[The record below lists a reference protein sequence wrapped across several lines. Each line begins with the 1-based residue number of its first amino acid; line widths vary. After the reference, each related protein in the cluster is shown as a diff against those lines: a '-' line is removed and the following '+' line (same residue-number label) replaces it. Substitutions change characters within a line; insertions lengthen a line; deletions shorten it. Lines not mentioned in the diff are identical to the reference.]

1 MKLRLDLKL
10 SQKLIMTPQLQQAIK
25 LLQLSRLELQQSLAQ
40 HLMDNPLLEELP
52 EEVEENEADTA
63 EEKLEET
70 AAAATPNTEA
80 ESSDAEE
87 STPEERDTPD
97 EVSAAGWEEYFGS
110 DRRTGSGERQSSSP
124 DEFPSYEQTV
134 AKPASL
140 EDHLLWQLSLS
151 GLSERDKAIG
161 RLLIG
166 NLDDDGYLRTPMS
179 EIVSGTDFSE
189 AEAEAVLREIQAFDP
204 TGVGARDLP
213 ECLLLQ
219 LGHLG
224 KSGVASLGARPGAL
238 KGSVVEAIVSHHLKD
253 LEKKQYQRVAKALD
267 ITVEEVLQATKVIEA
282 LEPKPGRPFTN
293 TQNYVI
299 VPDVFVVKNEGEWV
313 VLLNDDGLPRMRI
326 SPYYKQLMVSGQTSG
341 STETKAYLDERLR
354 AAQWVIRSIEQRNK
368 TIVKVVS
375 SIVKF
380 QEQFFEHGV
389 QYLKPLVLKQ
399 VAEDIGMH
407 ESTISRVTAN
417 KYMYCPQGM
426 LELKFFFNAGLQR
439 ADQPSDMLSSVTVRE
454 MIRKMVA
461 AEDAKHPLKDEEI
474 AAKLREQQV
483 LIARRTVAKYR
494 AEENI
499 PPATQRKRFF

>member
-1 MKLRLDLKL
+1 MKLRLVPQLT
-10 SQKLIMTPQLQQAIK
+10 QKLIMTPQLQQAIK
-25 LLQLSRLELQQSLAQ
+25 LLQLSRLELQQSLTQ
-40 HLMDNPLLEELP
+40 HLLENPLLDEIQSDVDESESLVNDEKVEAPPSLEGQDRSDPVVETREEQGSP
-52 EEVEENEADTA
+52 EEF
-63 EEKLEET
+63 
-70 AAAATPNTEA
+70 
-80 ESSDAEE
+80 
-87 STPEERDTPD
+87 
-97 EVSAAGWEEYFGS
+97 SASGWEEYFGR
-110 DRRTGSGERQSSSP
+110 DRGRGESAYSAAQ

-134 AKPASL
+134 AKATSL
-140 EDHLLWQLSLS
+140 EEHLLWQLSLS
-151 GLSERDKAIG
+151 GLGDREKELG
-161 RLLIG
+161 RLIIG
-166 NLDDDGYLRTPMS
+166 NLDDDGYLRIPLTEVVVGTGFTES
-179 EIVSGTDFSE
+179 EVES
-189 AEAEAVLREIQAFDP
+189 VLKDIQTFDP

-224 KSGVASLGARPGAL
+224 RNPFGSLGSPPGAL
-238 KGSVVEAIVSHHLKD
+238 KGSVIENIVLHHLKD
-253 LEKKQYQRVAKALD
+253 LEKKQYAKIAKTLSV
-267 ITVEEVLQATKVIEA
+267 TVEEVFQATKIIGE
-282 LEPKPGRPFTN
+282 LEPKPGRPFAN

-326 SPYYKQLMVSGQTSG
+326 SPYYKQLISSGHGGTP
-341 STETKAYLDERLR
+341 ETKAYMDEKLR
-354 AAQWVIRSIEQRNK
+354 AAQWVIRSIEQRNR

-380 QEQFFEHGV
+380 QEQFFDHGV

-439 ADQPSDMLSSVTVRE
+439 ADEPSGMHSSVSVRD
-454 MIRKMVA
+454 MIKTMVA
-461 AEDAKHPLKDEEI
+461 EEDAKRPLKDEEI
-474 AAKLREQQV
+474 AARLRKQGV

-494 AEENI
+494 AELNI
-499 PPATQRKRFF
+499 PSASQRKRFF

>member
-1 MKLRLDLKL
+1 MKLRLDLRL

-40 HLMDNPLLEELP
+40 HLMDNPLLDELP
-52 EEVEENEADTA
+52 EEAEENESATA
-63 EEKLEET
+63 EEQAEE
-70 AAAATPNTEA
+70 AAAAASPTTETPEA
-80 ESSDAEE
+80 ETSA
-87 STPEERDTPD
+87 PEERENPD
-97 EVSAAGWEEYFGS
+97 EVSAAGWEEYFGT
-110 DRRTGSGERQSSSP
+110 DRRTGSGEGQSSSS

-134 AKPASL
+134 AKAASL
-140 EDHLLWQLSLS
+140 EDHLLWQLSMS
-151 GLSERDKAIG
+151 GLSERHKAIG

-189 AEAEAVLREIQAFDP
+189 TEAESVLHDIQTFDP

-213 ECLLLQ
+213 ECLMLQ

-224 KSGVASLGARPGAL
+224 KSPMGSLGARPGAL
-238 KGSVVEAIVSHHLKD
+238 KGSIVEAVVLHHLKD
-253 LEKKQYQRVAKALD
+253 LEKKQYAKIAKALD
-267 ITVEEVLQATKVIEA
+267 VTVAEVFQATKVIEG
-282 LEPKPGRPFTN
+282 LEPKPGRPFSN

-326 SPYYKQLMVSGQTSG
+326 SPYYKQMMATGEGG
-341 STETKAYLDERLR
+341 SSETKAYLDEKLR

-368 TIVKVVS
+368 TIVKVVT

-380 QEQFFEHGV
+380 QEQFFEKGI
-389 QYLKPLVLKQ
+389 QYLRPLVLKQ

-439 ADQPSDMLSSVTVRE
+439 ADQPIGDMLSSVTVRE
-454 MIRKMVA
+454 MIKKMVA
-461 AEDAKHPLKDEEI
+461 EEDANHPLKDEEI
-474 AAKLREQQV
+474 AARLRERQV

-494 AEENI
+494 AEESI

>member
-1 MKLRLDLKL
+1 MKLRLDLRL

-25 LLQLSRLELQQSLAQ
+25 LLQLSRLELQQSLTQ
-40 HLMDNPLLEELP
+40 HLLENPLLDEIQ
-52 EEVEENEADTA
+52 VEA
-63 EEKLEET
+63 EEAE
-70 AAAATPNTEA
+70 AAAAEGKTEDSATPTAQETTEEA
-80 ESSDAEE
+80 G
-87 STPEERDTPD
+87 TPEERGSP
-97 EVSAAGWEEYFGS
+97 EEFSASGWEEYFGS
-110 DRRTGSGERQSSSP
+110 DRRAGDSEYPSSSQ

-134 AKPASL
+134 AKATSL
-140 EDHLLWQLSLS
+140 EEHLLWQLSLS
-151 GLSERDKAIG
+151 GLSEREKALG

-166 NLDDDGYLRTPMS
+166 NLDDDGYLRITLAEVVTGS
-179 EIVSGTDFSE
+179 EFAETE
-189 AEAEAVLREIQAFDP
+189 AESILKDIQTFDP

-224 KSGVASLGARPGAL
+224 KNPMGSLGARPGAL
-238 KGSVVEAIVSHHLKD
+238 KGAVVEGMILHHLKD
-253 LEKKQYQRVAKALD
+253 LEKKQYAKIAKALNV
-267 ITVEEVLQATKVIEA
+267 TVEEVFEATKLIGD

-326 SPYYKQLMVSGQTSG
+326 SPYYKQLMTAGDGGTA
-341 STETKAYLDERLR
+341 ETKSYLDEKLR
-354 AAQWVIRSIEQRNK
+354 AAQWVIRSIDQRNK
-368 TIVKVVS
+368 TIVKVVT

-380 QEQFFEHGV
+380 QEQFFEQGIEH
-389 QYLKPLVLKQ
+389 LRPLVLKQ

-439 ADQPSDMLSSVTVRE
+439 ADQPSDMMSSVSVRE
-454 MIRKMVA
+454 MIRKMI
-461 AEDAKHPLKDEEI
+461 AEEDTQRPLKDEEI
-474 AAKLREQQV
+474 AARLKVQQV

-494 AEENI
+494 AEDNI
-499 PPATQRKRFF
+499 PSASQRKRHF

>member
-1 MKLRLDLKL
+1 MKLRLDLRL

-25 LLQLSRLELQQSLAQ
+25 LLQLSRLELQQSLTQ
-40 HLMDNPLLEELP
+40 HLLENPLLDEVQA
-52 EEVEENEADTA
+52 EVEEA
-63 EEKLEET
+63 E
-70 AAAATPNTEA
+70 AAAAEGKTEDAATPTAQEGTEEA
-80 ESSDAEE
+80 GTVEE
-87 STPEERDTPD
+87 RGSPEEF
-97 EVSAAGWEEYFGS
+97 SASGWEEYFGS
-110 DRRTGSGERQSSSP
+110 DRRAGDSEYPSSSQ

-134 AKPASL
+134 AKATSL
-140 EDHLLWQLSLS
+140 EEHLLWQLSLS
-151 GLSERDKAIG
+151 GLSEREKTIG

-166 NLDDDGYLRTPMS
+166 NLDDDGYLRIALTDV
-179 EIVSGTDFSE
+179 VSGTEFTE
-189 AEAEAVLREIQAFDP
+189 ADAESVLKDIQTFDP

-224 KSGVASLGARPGAL
+224 KNPMGSLGARPGAL
-238 KGSVVEAIVSHHLKD
+238 KGAVVEGIILHHLKD
-253 LEKKQYQRVAKALD
+253 LEKKQYAKIAKALNV
-267 ITVEEVLQATKVIEA
+267 TVEEVFEATKLIGD

-326 SPYYKQLMVSGQTSG
+326 SPYYKQLMTAGDGGTA
-341 STETKAYLDERLR
+341 ETKSYLDEKLR
-354 AAQWVIRSIEQRNK
+354 AAQWVIRSIDQRNK
-368 TIVKVVS
+368 TIVKVVT

-380 QEQFFEHGV
+380 QEQFFEQGV
-389 QYLKPLVLKQ
+389 AHLKPLVLKQ

-439 ADQPSDMLSSVTVRE
+439 ADQPSDMMSSVSVRE
-454 MIRKMVA
+454 MIRKMI
-461 AEDAKHPLKDEEI
+461 AEEDVQRPLKDEEI
-474 AAKLREQQV
+474 AARLKVQQV

-494 AEENI
+494 AEDNI
-499 PPATQRKRFF
+499 PSASQRKRHF

>member
-1 MKLRLDLKL
+1 MKLRLDLRL
-10 SQKLIMTPQLQQAIK
+10 SQKLIMTPQLRQAIK

-40 HLMDNPLLEELP
+40 HLMENPLLDELP
-52 EEVEENEADTA
+52 EEVEENESTTA
-63 EEKLEET
+63 EEKAEE
-70 AAAATPNTEA
+70 AAASASPANETSETD
-80 ESSDAEE
+80 ES

-110 DRRTGSGERQSSSP
+110 DRRTGGSEGQSSSS
-124 DEFPSYEQTV
+124 DDFPSYEQTV
-134 AKPASL
+134 AKAASL

-151 GLSERDKAIG
+151 GLSERNKAIG

-166 NLDDDGYLRTPMS
+166 NLDDDGYLRTPLS
-179 EIVSGTDFSE
+179 EIVTGTDFTE
-189 AEAEAVLREIQAFDP
+189 AEAESVLRDIQTFDP

-213 ECLLLQ
+213 ECLMLQ

-224 KSGVASLGARPGAL
+224 KSPMGSLGARPGAL
-238 KGSVVEAIVSHHLKD
+238 KGSIVEAVVLHHLKD
-253 LEKKQYQRVAKALD
+253 LEKKQYAKVAKALD
-267 ITVEEVLQATKVIEA
+267 VTVEEIFQATKVIEA
-282 LEPKPGRPFTN
+282 LEPKPGRPFSN

-326 SPYYKQLMVSGQTSG
+326 SPYYKQMMASGEGG
-341 STETKAYLDERLR
+341 STETKAYLDEKLR

-380 QEQFFEHGV
+380 QEQFFEKGI

-454 MIRKMVA
+454 MIKKMVA
-461 AEDAKHPLKDEEI
+461 EEDANRPLKDEEI
-474 AAKLREQQV
+474 AARLRERQV

>member
-40 HLMDNPLLEELP
+40 HLLDNPLLDEVP
-52 EEVEENEADTA
+52 AEVEETEAQAT
-63 EEKLEET
+63 EEKAEGSDPPAAQEPTEEGG
-70 AAAATPNTEA
+70 
-80 ESSDAEE
+80 
-87 STPEERDTPD
+87 TPEERGSP
-97 EVSAAGWEEYFGS
+97 EEFSASGWEEYFGS
-110 DRRTGSGERQSSSP
+110 DRRAGDSEYPSSSQ

-134 AKPASL
+134 AKATSL
-140 EDHLLWQLSLS
+140 EEHLLWQLSLS

-161 RLLIG
+161 RLIIG
-166 NLDDDGYLRTPMS
+166 NLDDDGYLRIS
-179 EIVSGTDFSE
+179 LAEVVSGTEFTE
-189 AEAEAVLREIQAFDP
+189 AEAESVLKDIQTFDP

-224 KSGVASLGARPGAL
+224 KNPMGSLGARPGAL
-238 KGSVVEAIVSHHLKD
+238 KGAVVEGIILHHLKD
-253 LEKKQYQRVAKALD
+253 LEKKQYAKIAKALD
-267 ITVEEVLQATKVIEA
+267 VSVEEVFEATKLIGD
-282 LEPKPGRPFTN
+282 LEPKPGRPFAN

-326 SPYYKQLMVSGQTSG
+326 SPYYKQLMSSGDGGTA
-341 STETKAYLDERLR
+341 ETKSYLDEKLR

-368 TIVKVVS
+368 TIVT

-380 QEQFFEHGV
+380 QEQFFEHGI

-454 MIRKMVA
+454 MIRKMIA
-461 AEDAKHPLKDEEI
+461 EEDARRPLKDEEI
-474 AAKLREQQV
+474 AARLKTQQV

-499 PPATQRKRFF
+499 PSASQRKRFF

>member
-1 MKLRLDLKL
+1 MKLRLDLRL

-25 LLQLSRLELQQSLAQ
+25 LLQLSRLELQQSLTQ
-40 HLMDNPLLEELP
+40 HLLENPLLDEVQA
-52 EEVEENEADTA
+52 EVEEA
-63 EEKLEET
+63 E
-70 AAAATPNTEA
+70 AAAAEGKTEDPSITNA
-80 ESSDAEE
+80 QDNAEE
-87 STPEERDTPD
+87 AGTPEERGSP
-97 EVSAAGWEEYFGS
+97 EEFSASGWEEYFGS
-110 DRRTGSGERQSSSP
+110 DRRAGDSEYPSSSQ

-134 AKPASL
+134 AKATSL
-140 EDHLLWQLSLS
+140 EEHLLWQLSLS
-151 GLSERDKAIG
+151 GLSEREKAIG

-166 NLDDDGYLRTPMS
+166 NLDDDGYLRITLAEVVNGS
-179 EIVSGTDFSE
+179 EFAE
-189 AEAEAVLREIQAFDP
+189 AEAESVLKDIQTFDP

-224 KSGVASLGARPGAL
+224 KNPMGSLGARPGAL
-238 KGSVVEAIVSHHLKD
+238 KGAVVESIILHHLKD
-253 LEKKQYQRVAKALD
+253 LEKKQYAKVAKALNV
-267 ITVEEVLQATKVIEA
+267 TVEEVFEATKLIGD

-326 SPYYKQLMVSGQTSG
+326 SPYYKQLMTAGDGGTA
-341 STETKAYLDERLR
+341 ETKSYLDEKLR
-354 AAQWVIRSIEQRNK
+354 AAQWVIRSIDQRNK
-368 TIVKVVS
+368 TIVKVVT

-380 QEQFFEHGV
+380 QEQFFEQGIEH
-389 QYLKPLVLKQ
+389 LKPLVLKQ

-439 ADQPSDMLSSVTVRE
+439 ADQPSDMMSSVSVRE
-454 MIRKMVA
+454 MIRKMI
-461 AEDAKHPLKDEEI
+461 AEEDTQRPLKDEEI
-474 AAKLREQQV
+474 AARLKVQQV

-494 AEENI
+494 AEDNI
-499 PPATQRKRFF
+499 PSASQRKRHF

>member
-25 LLQLSRLELQQSLAQ
+25 LLQLSRLELQQSLTQ
-40 HLMDNPLLEELP
+40 HLLENPLLDEIQP
-52 EEVEENEADTA
+52 DGEENESSINEEKVEEISASAGQEQVSTA
-63 EEKLEET
+63 E
-70 AAAATPNTEA
+70 
-80 ESSDAEE
+80 
-87 STPEERDTPD
+87 TPEERGSP
-97 EVSAAGWEEYFGS
+97 EEFSASGWEEYFGR
-110 DRRTGSGERQSSSP
+110 DRRDGQSEYSSAS
-124 DEFPSYEQTV
+124 DDFPSYEQTV
-134 AKPASL
+134 AKAMSL
-140 EDHLLWQLSLS
+140 EEHLLWQLSLS
-151 GLSERDKAIG
+151 TLSDRDKELG
-161 RLLIG
+161 RLIIG
-166 NLDDDGYLRTPMS
+166 NLDDDGYLRTPLA
-179 EIVSGTDFSE
+179 EIVDGSIFTEPE
-189 AEAEAVLREIQAFDP
+189 AESVLTDIQTFDP
-204 TGVGARDLP
+204 TGVAARDLV

-224 KSGVASLGARPGAL
+224 RNLFGSLGSPPGAL
-238 KGSVVEAIVSHHLKD
+238 KGSVIESIIKHHLKD
-253 LEKKQYQRVAKALD
+253 LEKKQYPKIAKALNVT
-267 ITVEEVLQATKVIEA
+267 IEEVFQATKIIGE

-326 SPYYKQLMVSGQTSG
+326 SPYYKQLISSGQGETP
-341 STETKAYLDERLR
+341 ETKAYMDEKLR
-354 AAQWVIRSIEQRNK
+354 AAQWVIRSIEQRNR

-389 QYLKPLVLKQ
+389 QHLKPLVLKQ

-439 ADQPSDMLSSVTVRE
+439 TDEPSGMHSSISVRDMIKS
-454 MIRKMVA
+454 MVA
-461 AEDAKHPLKDEEI
+461 EEDGKRPLKDEEI
-474 AAKLREQQV
+474 AARLSTQGVR
-483 LIARRTVAKYR
+483 IARRTVAKYR
-494 AEENI
+494 AELNI
-499 PPATQRKRFF
+499 LSASQRRRFF

>member
-40 HLMDNPLLEELP
+40 HLLENPLLDEVQA
-52 EEVEENEADTA
+52 EVEEAEANASDEKTEEPAA
-63 EEKLEET
+63 EPAQEPAGET
-70 AAAATPNTEA
+70 G
-80 ESSDAEE
+80 
-87 STPEERDTPD
+87 TPEERESP
-97 EVSAAGWEEYFGS
+97 EEFSASGWEEYFGS
-110 DRRTGSGERQSSSP
+110 DRRAGDSEYPASSQ

-134 AKPASL
+134 AKATSL
-140 EDHLLWQLSLS
+140 EEHLLWQLSLS
-151 GLSERDKAIG
+151 ELSEREKALG
-161 RLLIG
+161 RLIIG
-166 NLDDDGYLRTPMS
+166 NLDDDGYLRIPLS
-179 EIVSGTDFSE
+179 EVVSGTDFTE
-189 AEAEAVLREIQAFDP
+189 AEAESVLKDIQTFDP

-224 KSGVASLGARPGAL
+224 RNPMGSLGSRPGAL
-238 KGSVVEAIVSHHLKD
+238 KVAVVEGIVLHHLKD
-253 LEKKQYQRVAKALD
+253 LEKKQYAKIAKTLNV
-267 ITVEEVLQATKVIEA
+267 TVEEVFQATKIIEQ

-326 SPYYKQLMVSGQTSG
+326 SPYYKQLMASGQGGTA
-341 STETKAYLDERLR
+341 ETKAYMDEKLR

-454 MIRKMVA
+454 MIRKLVA
-461 AEDAKHPLKDEEI
+461 EEDPRRPLKDEEI
-474 AAKLREQQV
+474 AARLRTQQV

-499 PPATQRKRFF
+499 PSASQRKRFF

>member
-1 MKLRLDLKL
+1 MKLRLDLRL

-40 HLMDNPLLEELP
+40 HLMENPLLD
-52 EEVEENEADTA
+52 EVPAETQEGEAETA
-63 EEKLEET
+63 DDQREET
-70 AAAATPNTEA
+70 SASAGQEQSNE
-80 ESSDAEE
+80 EE
-87 STPEERDTPD
+87 STAEERDTAD
-97 EVSAAGWEEYFGS
+97 EVSASGWEEYFGT
-110 DRRTGSGERQSSSP
+110 DRRMGSGEYASSSQE
-124 DEFPSYEQTV
+124 EFPSYEQTV
-134 AKPASL
+134 AKATSL

-151 GLSERDKAIG
+151 GLSDRDKAIG

-166 NLDDDGYLRTPMS
+166 NLDDDGYLRTPLA
-179 EIVSGTDFSE
+179 EIVNGAEFTE
-189 AEAEAVLREIQAFDP
+189 AEAESVLRDVQSFDP
-204 TGVGARDLP
+204 TGVAARDLS

-224 KSGVASLGARPGAL
+224 KSPMGSLGARPGAL
-238 KGSVVEAIVSHHLKD
+238 KGSIVESIVQHHLKD
-253 LEKKQYQRVAKALD
+253 LEKRQYARVAKALD
-267 ITVEEVLQATKVIEA
+267 VTIEEVFQATKVIEA
-282 LEPKPGRPFTN
+282 LEPKPARPFAN

-326 SPYYKQLMVSGQTSG
+326 SPYYKQLMTSSRDG
-341 STETKAYLDERLR
+341 SAETKAYLDEKLR

-380 QEQFFEHGV
+380 QEQFFEQGI
-389 QYLKPLVLKQ
+389 QCLKPLVLKQ

-439 ADQPSDMLSSVTVRE
+439 ADQPLDMLSSVTVRE

-461 AEDAKHPLKDEEI
+461 EEDARRPLKDEEI
-474 AAKLREQQV
+474 AAKLRNQQI

-499 PPATQRKRFF
+499 PSANQRKRFF

>member
-1 MKLRLDLKL
+1 MKLRLDLRL

-40 HLMDNPLLEELP
+40 HLMENPLLDELP
-52 EEVEENEADTA
+52 EEVEENESTTA
-63 EEKLEET
+63 EEKAEE
-70 AAAATPNTEA
+70 AAASASPANETSETD
-80 ESSDAEE
+80 ES

-110 DRRTGSGERQSSSP
+110 DRRTGGSEGQSSSS
-124 DEFPSYEQTV
+124 DDFPSYEQTV
-134 AKPASL
+134 AKAASL

-151 GLSERDKAIG
+151 GLSERNKAIG

-166 NLDDDGYLRTPMS
+166 NLDDDGYLRTPLS
-179 EIVSGTDFSE
+179 EIVTGTDFTE
-189 AEAEAVLREIQAFDP
+189 AEAESVLRDIQTFDP

-213 ECLLLQ
+213 ECLMLQ

-224 KSGVASLGARPGAL
+224 KSPMGSLGARPGAL
-238 KGSVVEAIVSHHLKD
+238 KGSIVESVVLHHLKD
-253 LEKKQYQRVAKALD
+253 LEKKQYAKVAKALD
-267 ITVEEVLQATKVIEA
+267 VTVEEIFQATKVIEA
-282 LEPKPGRPFTN
+282 LEPKPGRPFSN

-326 SPYYKQLMVSGQTSG
+326 SPYYKQMMSSGEGG
-341 STETKAYLDERLR
+341 STETKAYLDEKLR

-380 QEQFFEHGV
+380 QEQFFEKGI

-454 MIRKMVA
+454 MIKKMVA
-461 AEDAKHPLKDEEI
+461 EEDANRPLKDEEI
-474 AAKLREQQV
+474 AARLRERQV

>member
-40 HLMDNPLLEELP
+40 HLLDNPLLDEVP
-52 EEVEENEADTA
+52 AEVEETEAQAT
-63 EEKLEET
+63 EEKAEGSDPPAAQEPTEEGG
-70 AAAATPNTEA
+70 
-80 ESSDAEE
+80 
-87 STPEERDTPD
+87 TPEERGSP
-97 EVSAAGWEEYFGS
+97 EEFSASGWEEYFGS
-110 DRRTGSGERQSSSP
+110 DRRAGDSEYPSSSQ

-134 AKPASL
+134 AKATSL
-140 EDHLLWQLSLS
+140 EEHLLWQLSLS

-161 RLLIG
+161 RLIIG
-166 NLDDDGYLRTPMS
+166 NLDDDGYLRIS
-179 EIVSGTDFSE
+179 LAEVVLGTEFTE
-189 AEAEAVLREIQAFDP
+189 AEAESVLKDIQTFDP

-224 KSGVASLGARPGAL
+224 KNPMGSLGARPGAL
-238 KGSVVEAIVSHHLKD
+238 KGAVVEGIILHHLKD
-253 LEKKQYQRVAKALD
+253 LEKKQYAKIAKALD
-267 ITVEEVLQATKVIEA
+267 VSVEEVFEATKLIGD
-282 LEPKPGRPFTN
+282 LEPKPGRPFAN

-326 SPYYKQLMVSGQTSG
+326 SPYYKQLMSSGDG
-341 STETKAYLDERLR
+341 GAAETKSYLDEKLR

-368 TIVKVVS
+368 TIVKVVT

-380 QEQFFEHGV
+380 QEQFFEHGI

-454 MIRKMVA
+454 MIRKMIA
-461 AEDAKHPLKDEEI
+461 EEDARRPLKDEEI
-474 AAKLREQQV
+474 AARLKTQQV

-499 PPATQRKRFF
+499 PSASQRKQFF

>member
-1 MKLRLDLKL
+1 MKLRLDLRL

-25 LLQLSRLELQQSLAQ
+25 LLQLSRLELQQSLTQ
-40 HLMDNPLLEELP
+40 HLLENPLLDEVQA
-52 EEVEENEADTA
+52 EVEEA
-63 EEKLEET
+63 E
-70 AAAATPNTEA
+70 AAAAEGKTEDPA
-80 ESSDAEE
+80 TTATQDNAEE
-87 STPEERDTPD
+87 AGTLEERGSPEEF
-97 EVSAAGWEEYFGS
+97 SASGWEEYFGS
-110 DRRTGSGERQSSSP
+110 DRRAGDSEYPSSSQ

-134 AKPASL
+134 AKATSL
-140 EDHLLWQLSLS
+140 EEHLLWQLSLS
-151 GLSERDKAIG
+151 GLSEREKAIG

-166 NLDDDGYLRTPMS
+166 NLDDDGYLRITLAEVVNGS
-179 EIVSGTDFSE
+179 EFAE
-189 AEAEAVLREIQAFDP
+189 AEAESVLKDIQTFDP

-224 KSGVASLGARPGAL
+224 KNPMGSLGARPGAL
-238 KGSVVEAIVSHHLKD
+238 KGAVVEGIILHHLKD
-253 LEKKQYQRVAKALD
+253 LEKKQYAKIAKALNV
-267 ITVEEVLQATKVIEA
+267 TVEEVFEATKLIGD

-326 SPYYKQLMVSGQTSG
+326 SPYYKQLITAGDGGTA
-341 STETKAYLDERLR
+341 ETKSYLDEKLR
-354 AAQWVIRSIEQRNK
+354 AAQWVIRSIDQRNK
-368 TIVKVVS
+368 TIVKVVT

-380 QEQFFEHGV
+380 QEQFFEQGIEH
-389 QYLKPLVLKQ
+389 LKPLVLKQ

-439 ADQPSDMLSSVTVRE
+439 ADQPSDMMSSVSVRE
-454 MIRKMVA
+454 MIRKMI
-461 AEDAKHPLKDEEI
+461 AEEDTQRPLKDEEI
-474 AAKLREQQV
+474 AARLKLQQV

-494 AEENI
+494 AEDNI
-499 PPATQRKRFF
+499 PSASQRKRHF

>member
-1 MKLRLDLKL
+1 MSMKLRLDLKL

-40 HLMDNPLLEELP
+40 HLMDNPLLD
-52 EEVEENEADTA
+52 EVPSEAEDNEAGTTDEQA
-63 EEKLEET
+63 EES
-70 AAAATPNTEA
+70 AASASTNTEA
-80 ESSDAEE
+80 SDKEE
-87 STPEERDTPD
+87 TTPEERDTP
-97 EVSAAGWEEYFGS
+97 EEASAAGWEEYFDT
-110 DRRTGSGERQSSSP
+110 DRRTGGGERQSSSAE
-124 DEFPSYEQTV
+124 EFPSYEQTV
-134 AKPASL
+134 AKATSL

-151 GLSERDKAIG
+151 GLSERQKAIG

-166 NLDDDGYLRTPMS
+166 NLDDDGYLRMPLA
-179 EIVSGTDFSE
+179 EIVSGTEFTE
-189 AEAEAVLREIQAFDP
+189 AEVESVLRDIQTFDP

-224 KSGVASLGARPGAL
+224 KSAIGSLGARPGAL
-238 KGSVVEAIVSHHLKD
+238 RGSIVEAIVQHHLKD
-253 LEKKQYQRVAKALD
+253 LEKKQYARVAKALD
-267 ITVEEVLQATKVIEA
+267 VTVEEVLQATKVIEA
-282 LEPKPGRPFTN
+282 LEPKPGRPFAN

-326 SPYYKQLMVSGQTSG
+326 SPYYKQLMSSGQGG
-341 STETKAYLDERLR
+341 SSETKAYLDERLR

-380 QEQFFEHGV
+380 QEQFFERGV
-389 QYLKPLVLKQ
+389 EYLKPLVLKQ

-461 AEDAKHPLKDEEI
+461 AEDARHPLKDEEI
-474 AAKLREQQV
+474 AARLRDQQV

-499 PPATQRKRFF
+499 PPATQRKQFF

>member
-25 LLQLSRLELQQSLAQ
+25 LLQLSRLELQQSLTQ
-40 HLMDNPLLEELP
+40 HLLENPLLDEIQSDGEES
-52 EEVEENEADTA
+52 ESAIN
-63 EEKLEET
+63 EEKLEEIST
-70 AAAATPNTEA
+70 SPGTEQANTVE
-80 ESSDAEE
+80 
-87 STPEERDTPD
+87 TPEEQGSP
-97 EVSAAGWEEYFGS
+97 EEFSASGWEEYFGR
-110 DRRTGSGERQSSSP
+110 DRRDGQSEYSGSS

-134 AKPASL
+134 AKATSL
-140 EDHLLWQLSLS
+140 EEHLLWQLSLS
-151 GLSERDKAIG
+151 TLSDRDKELG
-161 RLLIG
+161 RLIIG
-166 NLDDDGYLRTPMS
+166 NLDDDGYLRISM
-179 EIVSGTDFSE
+179 
-189 AEAEAVLREIQAFDP
+189 AEVVAGSTFTEVEVESVLRDIQTFDP
-204 TGVGARDLP
+204 TGVAARDLT

-224 KSGVASLGARPGAL
+224 RHQVGSLGSPPGAL
-238 KGSVVEAIVSHHLKD
+238 KGLVIEAIIQHHLKD
-253 LEKKQYQRVAKALD
+253 LEKKQYAKIAKALNVT
-267 ITVEEVLQATKVIEA
+267 IEEVFQATKIIGE
-282 LEPKPGRPFTN
+282 LEPKPGRPYAN

-326 SPYYKQLMVSGQTSG
+326 SPYYKQLISSGQGG
-341 STETKAYLDERLR
+341 SPETKAYMDEKLR
-354 AAQWVIRSIEQRNK
+354 AAQWVIRSIEQRNR

-389 QYLKPLVLKQ
+389 QYLRPLVLKQ

-439 ADQPSDMLSSVTVRE
+439 TDEPSSMHSSISVRDM
-454 MIRKMVA
+454 IKNMVA
-461 AEDAKHPLKDEEI
+461 EEDGKRPLKDEEI
-474 AAKLREQQV
+474 AAKLSSQGVR
-483 LIARRTVAKYR
+483 IARRTVAKYR
-494 AEENI
+494 AELSI
-499 PPATQRKRFF
+499 PSASQRKRFF

>member
-1 MKLRLDLKL
+1 MKLRVDLRM

-25 LLQLSRLELQQSLAQ
+25 LLQLSRLELQQSLSQ
-40 HLMDNPLLEELP
+40 HLMENPLLDELP
-52 EEVEENEADTA
+52 AESEEGETASADERA
-63 EEKLEET
+63 EE
-70 AAAATPNTEA
+70 AAASATTDSAEA
-80 ESSDAEE
+80 EPQE
-87 STPEERDTPD
+87 STVEERDTAD
-97 EVSAAGWEEYFGS
+97 EVSAAGWEEYFGT
-110 DRRTGSGERQSSSP
+110 DRRAGGSEYQSPSQ

-134 AKPASL
+134 AKATSL

-151 GLSERDKAIG
+151 GLSDRNKEIG
-161 RLLIG
+161 RLIIG
-166 NLDDDGYLRTPMS
+166 NLDDDGYLRMPLT
-179 EIVSGTDFSE
+179 ELVSGTNFTE
-189 AEAEAVLREIQAFDP
+189 AEAESVLRDIHTFDP
-204 TGVGARDLP
+204 TGVGARDLS

-219 LGHLG
+219 IGHLG
-224 KSGVASLGARPGAL
+224 RSPIGSLGSRPGAL
-238 KGSVVEAIVSHHLKD
+238 KGSIVEAMVQHHLKD
-253 LEKKQYQRVAKALD
+253 LEKKQYARIAKALD
-267 ITVEEVLQATKVIEA
+267 VTVEEVFQATKIIEV
-282 LEPKPGRPFTN
+282 LEPKPGRPYTS

-299 VPDVFVVKNEGEWV
+299 VPDVFVVKSEGEWV

-326 SPYYKQLMVSGQTSG
+326 SPYYKQMLGAGESG
-341 STETKAYLDERLR
+341 SAETKAYLDEKLR

-380 QEQFFEHGV
+380 QEQFFEQGV
-389 QYLKPLVLKQ
+389 QYLRPLVLKQ

-439 ADQPSDMLSSVTVRE
+439 TDQTTDMMSSVSVRE
-454 MIRKMVA
+454 MIRKMVEG
-461 AEDAKHPLKDEEI
+461 EDPLRPLKDEEI
-474 AAKLREQQV
+474 AAQLRTQQV

-499 PPATQRKRFF
+499 PSATQRKRFF

>member
-25 LLQLSRLELQQSLAQ
+25 LLQLSRLELQQSLSQ
-40 HLMDNPLLEELP
+40 HLMENPLLDELQA
-52 EEVEENEADTA
+52 EVEEGETGQAEDKA
-63 EEKLEET
+63 EEAPVATGQDQPEEGG
-70 AAAATPNTEA
+70 
-80 ESSDAEE
+80 
-87 STPEERDTPD
+87 TPEERGSPEEFTA
-97 EVSAAGWEEYFGS
+97 SGWEEYFGS
-110 DRRTGSGERQSSSP
+110 DRRAGASEYPSSGQ

-134 AKPASL
+134 AKPTSL
-140 EDHLLWQLSLS
+140 EEHLLWQLSLS
-151 GLSERDKAIG
+151 GLPDRAKTLG
-161 RLLIG
+161 RLIIG
-166 NLDDDGYLRTPMS
+166 NLDDDGYLRIPLS
-179 EIVSGTDFSE
+179 EVVAGTDFTE
-189 AEAEAVLREIQAFDP
+189 ADAESVLRDIHTFDP
-204 TGVGARDLP
+204 TGVGARDLS

-224 KSGVASLGARPGAL
+224 RNLIGSLGARPGAL
-238 KGSVVEAIVSHHLKD
+238 KGSVVEGVILHHLKD
-253 LEKKQYQRVAKALD
+253 LEKKQYPKIAKALNV
-267 ITVEEVLQATKVIEA
+267 TVEEVFQATKVIEN

-313 VLLNDDGLPRMRI
+313 VLLNDEGLPRMRI
-326 SPYYKQLMVSGQTSG
+326 SPYYKQVMASSQGGTP
-341 STETKAYLDERLR
+341 ETKAYMDEKLR

-368 TIVKVVS
+368 TILKVVS

-380 QEQFFEHGV
+380 QEQFFDHGV

-426 LELKFFFNAGLQR
+426 LELKFFFNAGLQH
-439 ADQPSDMLSSVTVRE
+439 ADQPSDMHSSVSVRE
-454 MIRKMVA
+454 MIRKMVGE
-461 AEDAKHPLKDEEI
+461 EDAKRPLKDEEI
-474 AAKLREQQV
+474 AARLRTHQV

-499 PPATQRKRFF
+499 PSASQRKRFF

>member
-52 EEVEENEADTA
+52 TENE
-63 EEKLEET
+63 
-70 AAAATPNTEA
+70 EA
-80 ESSDAEE
+80 ESASAEE
-87 STPEERDTPD
+87 QAEDAAASASTPTETPEAEGSTQEERDTPD
-97 EVSAAGWEEYFGS
+97 EVSASGWEEYFGTE
-110 DRRTGSGERQSSSP
+110 RRSSGGESQSSSS
-124 DEFPSYEQTV
+124 DDFPSYEQTV
-134 AKPASL
+134 AKAASL
-140 EDHLLWQLSLS
+140 EDHLLWQLSMS
-151 GLSERDKAIG
+151 GLPDREKAIG

-166 NLDDDGYLRTPMS
+166 NIDDDGYLRTPLT
-179 EIVSGTDFSE
+179 EIVEGTDFTE
-189 AEAEAVLREIQAFDP
+189 AEAESVLRDIQAFDP
-204 TGVGARDLP
+204 TGVGARDLS
-213 ECLLLQ
+213 ECLMLQ

-224 KSGVASLGARPGAL
+224 KSPMGSLGARPGAL
-238 KGSVVEAIVSHHLKD
+238 KGSIVEAVVQHHLKD
-253 LEKKQYQRVAKALD
+253 LEKKQYAKIAKALD
-267 ITVEEVLQATKVIEA
+267 VTVEEVFQATKVIEG

-326 SPYYKQLMVSGQTSG
+326 SPYYKQMMASGEG
-341 STETKAYLDERLR
+341 GAAETKAYLDEKMR

-380 QEQFFEHGV
+380 QEQFFEKGI

-461 AEDAKHPLKDEEI
+461 EEDANHPLKDEEI
-474 AAKLREQQV
+474 AAKLRERQV

>member
-1 MKLRLDLKL
+1 M
-10 SQKLIMTPQLQQAIK
+10 
-25 LLQLSRLELQQSLAQ
+25 
-40 HLMDNPLLEELP
+40 
-52 EEVEENEADTA
+52 
-63 EEKLEET
+63 
-70 AAAATPNTEA
+70 
-80 ESSDAEE
+80 
-87 STPEERDTPD
+87 
-97 EVSAAGWEEYFGS
+97 G
-110 DRRTGSGERQSSSP
+110 
-124 DEFPSYEQTV
+124 
-134 AKPASL
+134 
-140 EDHLLWQLSLS
+140 
-151 GLSERDKAIG
+151 
-161 RLLIG
+161 
-166 NLDDDGYLRTPMS
+166 
-179 EIVSGTDFSE
+179 
-189 AEAEAVLREIQAFDP
+189 
-204 TGVGARDLP
+204 
-213 ECLLLQ
+213 
-219 LGHLG
+219 
-224 KSGVASLGARPGAL
+224 SLGARPGAL
-238 KGSVVEAIVSHHLKD
+238 KGSIVESVVLHHLKD
-253 LEKKQYQRVAKALD
+253 LEKKQYAKVAKALD
-267 ITVEEVLQATKVIEA
+267 VTVEEIFQATKVIEA
-282 LEPKPGRPFTN
+282 LEPKPGRPFSN

-326 SPYYKQLMVSGQTSG
+326 SPYYKQMMASGEGG
-341 STETKAYLDERLR
+341 STETKAYLDEKLR

-380 QEQFFEHGV
+380 QEQFFEKGI

-454 MIRKMVA
+454 MIKKMVA
-461 AEDAKHPLKDEEI
+461 EEDAN
-474 AAKLREQQV
+474 RQRQV

>member
-1 MKLRLDLKL
+1 MKLRLDLRL

-40 HLMDNPLLEELP
+40 HLMENPLLDELP
-52 EEVEENEADTA
+52 EEAEENESVTA
-63 EEKLEET
+63 EEQAEE
-70 AAAATPNTEA
+70 AAAAASPTTEAPEA
-80 ESSDAEE
+80 ES
-87 STPEERDTPD
+87 STPEERDSPD
-97 EVSAAGWEEYFGS
+97 EVSAAGWEEYFGT
-110 DRRTGSGERQSSSP
+110 DRRTGGGEGQSSSS

-134 AKPASL
+134 AKAASL
-140 EDHLLWQLSLS
+140 EDHLLWQLSMS
-151 GLSERDKAIG
+151 GLSERHKAIG

-166 NLDDDGYLRTPMS
+166 NLDDDGYLRTPMP

-189 AEAEAVLREIQAFDP
+189 TEAESVLHDIQTFDP

-213 ECLLLQ
+213 ECLMLQ

-224 KSGVASLGARPGAL
+224 KSPMGSLGARPGAL
-238 KGSVVEAIVSHHLKD
+238 KGSIVEAVVLHHLKD
-253 LEKKQYQRVAKALD
+253 LEKKQYAKIAKALD
-267 ITVEEVLQATKVIEA
+267 VTVAEVFQATKVIEG
-282 LEPKPGRPFTN
+282 LEPKPGRPFSN

-326 SPYYKQLMVSGQTSG
+326 SPYYKQMMASGEGG
-341 STETKAYLDERLR
+341 SSETKAYLDEKLR

-368 TIVKVVS
+368 TIVKVVT

-380 QEQFFEHGV
+380 QEQFFEKGIQH
-389 QYLKPLVLKQ
+389 LRPLVLKQ

-439 ADQPSDMLSSVTVRE
+439 ADQPTGDMLSSVTVRE
-454 MIRKMVA
+454 MIKKMVA
-461 AEDAKHPLKDEEI
+461 EEDANHPLKDEEI
-474 AAKLREQQV
+474 AARLRERQV

>member
-1 MKLRLDLKL
+1 MKLRLVPQLT
-10 SQKLIMTPQLQQAIK
+10 QKLIMTPQLQQAIK
-25 LLQLSRLELQQSLAQ
+25 LLQLSRLELQQSLTQ
-40 HLMDNPLLEELP
+40 HLLENPLLDEIQSDVDESESLVNDEKVEAPPSLEGQDRSDPVVETREEQGSP
-52 EEVEENEADTA
+52 EEF
-63 EEKLEET
+63 
-70 AAAATPNTEA
+70 
-80 ESSDAEE
+80 
-87 STPEERDTPD
+87 
-97 EVSAAGWEEYFGS
+97 SASGWEEYFGR
-110 DRRTGSGERQSSSP
+110 DRGRGESAYSAAQ

-134 AKPASL
+134 AKATSL
-140 EDHLLWQLSLS
+140 EEHLLWQLSLS
-151 GLSERDKAIG
+151 GLGDREKELG
-161 RLLIG
+161 RLIIG
-166 NLDDDGYLRTPMS
+166 NLDDDGYLRIPLAEVVVGTGFTES
-179 EIVSGTDFSE
+179 EVES
-189 AEAEAVLREIQAFDP
+189 VLKDIQTFDP

-224 KSGVASLGARPGAL
+224 RNPFGSLGSPPGAL
-238 KGSVVEAIVSHHLKD
+238 KGSVIENIVLHHLKD
-253 LEKKQYQRVAKALD
+253 LEKKQYAKIAKTLSV
-267 ITVEEVLQATKVIEA
+267 TVEEVFQATKIIGE
-282 LEPKPGRPFTN
+282 LEPKPGRPFAN

-326 SPYYKQLMVSGQTSG
+326 SPYYKQLISSGHGGTP
-341 STETKAYLDERLR
+341 ETKAYMDEKLR
-354 AAQWVIRSIEQRNK
+354 AAQWVIRSIEQRNR

-380 QEQFFEHGV
+380 QEQFFDHGV

-439 ADQPSDMLSSVTVRE
+439 ADEPSGMHSSVSVRD
-454 MIRKMVA
+454 MIKTMVA
-461 AEDAKHPLKDEEI
+461 EEDAKRPLKDEEI
-474 AAKLREQQV
+474 AARLRKQGV

-494 AEENI
+494 AELNI
-499 PPATQRKRFF
+499 PSASQRKRFF

>member
-1 MKLRLDLKL
+1 MKLRLDLRL

-25 LLQLSRLELQQSLAQ
+25 LLQLSRLELQQSLTQ
-40 HLMDNPLLEELP
+40 HLLENPLLDEVQMD
-52 EEVEENEADTA
+52 VEEAEAAAAEGKSEDPSAPAAQETA
-63 EEKLEET
+63 EE
-70 AAAATPNTEA
+70 AG
-80 ESSDAEE
+80 
-87 STPEERDTPD
+87 TPEERGSP
-97 EVSAAGWEEYFGS
+97 EEFSASGWEEYFGS
-110 DRRTGSGERQSSSP
+110 DRRVGDSEYPSSSQ

-134 AKPASL
+134 AKATSL
-140 EDHLLWQLSLS
+140 EEHLLWQLSLS
-151 GLSERDKAIG
+151 GLSEREKAIG

-166 NLDDDGYLRTPMS
+166 NLDDDGYLRIS
-179 EIVSGTDFSE
+179 LAEVVNGTEFTE
-189 AEAEAVLREIQAFDP
+189 AEAESVLKDIQTFDP

-224 KSGVASLGARPGAL
+224 KNPMGSLGARPGAL
-238 KGSVVEAIVSHHLKD
+238 KGAVVEGIILHHLKD
-253 LEKKQYQRVAKALD
+253 LEKKQYAKIAKALNV
-267 ITVEEVLQATKVIEA
+267 TVEEVFEATKLIGD

-326 SPYYKQLMVSGQTSG
+326 SPYYKQLITAGDGGTA
-341 STETKAYLDERLR
+341 ETKSYLDEKLR
-354 AAQWVIRSIEQRNK
+354 AAQWVIRSIDQRNK
-368 TIVKVVS
+368 TIVKVVT

-389 QYLKPLVLKQ
+389 EHLKPLVLKQ

-439 ADQPSDMLSSVTVRE
+439 ADQPSDMMSSVSVRE
-454 MIRKMVA
+454 MIRKMI
-461 AEDAKHPLKDEEI
+461 AEEDTQRPLKDEEI
-474 AAKLREQQV
+474 AARLKLQQV

-494 AEENI
+494 AEDNI
-499 PPATQRKRFF
+499 PSASQRKRHF